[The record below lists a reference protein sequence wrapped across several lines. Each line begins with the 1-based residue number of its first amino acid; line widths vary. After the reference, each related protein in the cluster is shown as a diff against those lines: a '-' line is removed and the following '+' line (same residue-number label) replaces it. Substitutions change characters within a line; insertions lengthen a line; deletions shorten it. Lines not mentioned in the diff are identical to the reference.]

1 MTVTGGARGLGL
13 SIAGGLLEH
22 GVDRLAVAD
31 IDTAEGER
39 AVKQLRS
46 VFPNRDIRFITLDV
60 ADEKKLSSTVRGL
73 ADEFESIDI
82 LVCFAGI
89 VESVRA
95 VDYTPESFAKILEV
109 NTNGTFFTAQAV
121 GR

>member
-1 MTVTGGARGLGL
+1 MTVTGGARGLGQ

-31 IDTAEGER
+31 IDTAEGEQT
-39 AVKQLRS
+39 VKQLRS

-60 ADEKKLSSTVRGL
+60 TDERKLSSTVRGL
-73 ADEFESIDI
+73 ADEFEGIDI

>member
-1 MTVTGGARGLGL
+1 M
-13 SIAGGLLEH
+13 
-22 GVDRLAVAD
+22 AD

-39 AVKQLRS
+39 AIKQLRS

-60 ADEKKLSSTVRGL
+60 TDDKKLSSTVHGL
-73 ADEFESIDI
+73 EDEFESIDV
-82 LVCFAGI
+82 LVCFAGM

-109 NTNGTFFTAQAV
+109 NTHGKFFTAQAV

>member
-46 VFPNRDIRFITLDV
+46 AFPNRDIRFITLDV
-60 ADEKKLSSTVRGL
+60 TDEKKLSSTVRGL